1 MSTDIIM
8 PQLGESIAEGTVVK
22 WLIPVGGAIQKDESL
37 LEVETEKVTLEIPSP
52 TTGLLKEVIIHEG
65 ETVPVGT
72 LLAHIESA
80 PSSEVI
86 NRVGGVV
93 LRPMEPASE
102 GEQHHSPAVRQ
113 MAKEHG
119 IDLSRVKGTGVGGR
133 VTKKDVLDFV
143 AQSSPQTEI
152 AATGS
157 ESSMGEDLLPFTQ
170 MRKTIADRMVKSKQ
184 TSAHVSTFFEADFSG
199 IATFREGRNLTY
211 LPFVIRAT
219 ARALLDVPIVNSSW
233 GEQGIVVKK
242 DIHVGIATFREG
254 RNLTYLPFVI
264 RATARA
270 LRDMPIVNSSW
281 GEQGIAVKKDIHIGI
296 ATALEDGLLVPV
308 VRYADRKGLTQ
319 LAKEIA
325 DLAERARSKKLS
337 PEEVQGGTFTI
348 TNHGGF
354 GSLFSTPIIH
364 QPQIAILG
372 VGAIQKRA
380 IVMNDA
386 IAIRP
391 MGYLSLS
398 FDHRVIDGATAD
410 QFMAK
415 VKHYVEQSQ
424 WERIL

>member
-1 MSTDIIM
+1 MATDIIM

-22 WLIPVGGAIQKDESL
+22 WLVPAGGMIQKDESL

-52 TTGLLKEVIIHEG
+52 TTGRLDEIIVHEG

-72 LLAHIESA
+72 LLARIDSA
-80 PSSEVI
+80 PPSEVV

-93 LRPMEPASE
+93 VRPMEPDPAE
-102 GEQHHSPAVRQ
+102 GQHHSPAVRQ
-113 MAKEHG
+113 LAKEHG
-119 IDLSRVKGTGVGGR
+119 IDLSRAKGTGVGGR
-133 VTKKDVLDFV
+133 VTKKDVLDFI
-143 AQSSPQTEI
+143 AQSGAQTKV
-152 AATGS
+152 AATGG
-157 ESSMGEDLLPFTQ
+157 ELSMGEEVRPLTQ

-184 TSAHVSTFFEADFSG
+184 TSAHVATFFEADFSH
-199 IATFREGRNLTY
+199 IAKFRQGRNLTY

-219 ARALLDVPIVNSSW
+219 TNALRDMPVVNSSW
-233 GEQGIVVKK
+233 SEQGIVVKK
-242 DIHVGIATFREG
+242 DIHVGIAT
-254 RNLTYLPFVI
+254 
-264 RATARA
+264 
-270 LRDMPIVNSSW
+270 
-281 GEQGIAVKKDIHIGI
+281 
-296 ATALEDGLLVPV
+296 ALEEGLLVPV
-308 VRYADRKGLTQ
+308 IRYADRKGLAQ
-319 LAKEIA
+319 LAKEVA

-364 QPQIAILG
+364 QPQVAILG

-380 IVMNDA
+380 VVIDEA

-391 MGYLSLS
+391 MGYLSLA

-415 VKHYVEQSQ
+415 LKHYLEQSH
-424 WERIL
+424 WEQIL

>member
-1 MSTDIIM
+1 MATDIIM

-22 WLIPVGGAIQKDESL
+22 WLVPVGGTIQKDESL

-52 TTGLLKEVIIHEG
+52 ATGLLNEIIVHEG

-72 LLAHIESA
+72 LLARIDSA
-80 PSSEVI
+80 PLSEVI

-93 LRPMEPASE
+93 LRPMEPAPT

-113 MAKEHG
+113 IAKEHG
-119 IDLSRVKGTGVGGR
+119 IDLSSVKGTGVGGR
-133 VTKKDVLDFV
+133 VSKKDVLDFM
-143 AQSSPQTEI
+143 AQSGAQTKG

-157 ESSMGEDLLPFTQ
+157 EPSMGEELLTFTQ
-170 MRKTIADRMVKSKQ
+170 MRRTIADRMVKSKQ
-184 TSAHVSTFFEADFSG
+184 TSAHVTTFFEADFSS
-199 IATFREGRNLTY
+199 IAKFREGRNLTY
-211 LPFVIRAT
+211 LPFVVRAVTRAIR
-219 ARALLDVPIVNSSW
+219 DVSIVNSSW
-233 GEQGIVVKK
+233 SEQGIV
-242 DIHVGIATFREG
+242 
-254 RNLTYLPFVI
+254 
-264 RATARA
+264 
-270 LRDMPIVNSSW
+270 
-281 GEQGIAVKKDIHIGI
+281 VKKDIHIGI

-308 VRYADRKGLTQ
+308 VRHADRKGLTQ

-354 GSLFSTPIIH
+354 GSLFSSPIIH
-364 QPQIAILG
+364 QPQVAILG

-380 IVMNDA
+380 VVIDDA

-415 VKHYVEQSQ
+415 VKHYLEQSH
-424 WERIL
+424 WEQIL

>member
-1 MSTDIIM
+1 MATDIIM

-22 WLIPVGGAIQKDESL
+22 WLIPVGGMIQKDESL

-52 TTGLLKEVIIHEG
+52 TTGLLNEIIVHEG
-65 ETVPVGT
+65 QTVPVGT
-72 LLAHIESA
+72 LLARIDSVPA
-80 PSSEVI
+80 SEVV

-93 LRPMEPASE
+93 VRPMEPTPA
-102 GEQHHSPAVRQ
+102 GDQHHSPAVRQ
-113 MAKEHG
+113 LAKEHG
-119 IDLSRVKGTGVGGR
+119 IDLSQVKGTGVGGR
-133 VTKKDVLDFV
+133 VTKKDVLDV
-143 AQSSPQTEI
+143 IAQSGSQANI
-152 AATGS
+152 AAVASG
-157 ESSMGEDLLPFTQ
+157 EASMGEELLPFTQ
-170 MRKTIADRMVKSKQ
+170 MRKTIADRMVKSRQ
-184 TSAHVSTFFEADFSG
+184 TSAHVTTFFEADFSS
-199 IATFREGRNLTY
+199 IAKFREGRHLTY
-211 LPFVIRAT
+211 LPIVVRAT
-219 ARALLDVPIVNSSW
+219 TRAIRDVPIVNSSW
-233 GEQGIVVKK
+233 GEQNIIVKK
-242 DIHVGIATFREG
+242 DIH
-254 RNLTYLPFVI
+254 
-264 RATARA
+264 
-270 LRDMPIVNSSW
+270 M
-281 GEQGIAVKKDIHIGI
+281 GI
-296 ATALEDGLLVPV
+296 ATALDDGLLVPV

-325 DLAERARSKKLS
+325 DLAERARSKKLN

-380 IVMNDA
+380 VIIDDA

-415 VKHYVEQSQ
+415 VKHYLEQSH
-424 WERIL
+424 WEQIL